1 MLELTLY
8 AIGVMYSPGPVNL
21 HALNMGTQ
29 GGFHRSIPFCLG
41 VGIAM
46 YCLFI
51 GFGLTGEKI
60 VGPNSMK
67 YIALVGSGYILYL
80 AYRIYTASPG
90 LEKIEDIPKHNPKYF
105 ALFGEGFLMQ
115 ILNPKGIVATV
126 PIGTLYF
133 PALDLS
139 TGQILISSGLLA
151 FLAMGAPGSYSAL
164 GRLVGSTIRN
174 PRYFLIFNRSLAALL
189 VWTALSTALPYLG
202 VPALFDL

>member
-29 GGFHRSIPFCLG
+29 SGFRRSIPFCLG
-41 VGIAM
+41 VGSAM
-46 YCLFI
+46 FCLFMV
-51 GFGLTGEKI
+51 FGLTGEKI
-60 VGPNSMK
+60 VGPTSMK
-67 YIALVGSGYILYL
+67 YIVLVGSGYILYL
-80 AYRIYTASPG
+80 AYRIYTASPS
-90 LEKIEDIPKHNPKYF
+90 LENLEDIPQHNPEYF
-105 ALFGEGFLMQ
+105 ALYGEGLLMQ
-115 ILNPKGIVATV
+115 ILNPKGIIATV

-174 PRYFLIFNRSLAALL
+174 PQYFHIFNRSLAALL

-202 VPALFDL
+202 IPALFGS